1 MMILKSGIATVDHKV
16 SEKIISNGR
25 FIILSFLCCSPVPE
39 GLKQSNITVVSE
51 NEGDGLFSAKVSW
64 PPVPGADSYGL
75 RINGGKSHFINVNN
89 TVSGS
94 VAS

>member
-1 MMILKSGIATVDHKV
+1 MDHRV

-39 GLKQSNITVVSE
+39 ELKPSNITVVSE

-75 RINGGKSHFINVNN
+75 RIDGGNNYYFINVNN

-94 VAS
+94 AAS